1 MKGKAIFE
9 RLVKSSGGFEEDSTS
24 ADFPNSYNQIWY
36 IKYTKD
42 EIVELVDLCN
52 VQKGLPNALIRDVR
66 TAPELAVVVT
76 NEQQLQNIPKFCVM
90 DHCWS
95 VFGVDPSFN
104 ICCYNITIST
114 YRHPLLYNVNSNV
127 HPVLLSPTLV
137 H

>member
-52 VQKGLPNALIRDVR
+52 VQKGLPNAFIRDVR
-66 TAPELAVVVT
+66 TTSELAVAVT
-76 NEQQLQNIPKFCVM
+76 NDRQLQDILKFCAM
-90 DHCWS
+90 DHS
-95 VFGVDPSFN
+95 GAF
-104 ICCYNITIST
+104 
-114 YRHPLLYNVNSNV
+114 LE
-127 HPVLLSPTLV
+127 
-137 H
+137 